1 MNVKQY
7 RQSGGSNLIGGGAN
21 WRSAPGPSSAS
32 TNGIDVLINNIN
44 SNNSSNNMQLQ
55 QQQQQMTAAGTPSSV
70 GGVGGVAGGLTTSS
84 LFSALQQEVAE
95 ETRLAAL
102 NAMTQ
107 RLMNSLEGN

>member
-1 MNVKQY
+1 M
-7 RQSGGSNLIGGGAN
+7 IGGGAN

-70 GGVGGVAGGLTTSS
+70 GGVGGVGGVAGGVTTSS